1 MTSALLS
8 SARNFA
14 WKFRGE
20 ALRDSWARKKKK
32 KKNAAL
38 SSFYGREITVD
49 MDGLALE
56 TSTKIPTQT
65 LEMNVVDTVMYRG
78 GMERRGETGKELIL
92 KRRRRIREGWGM

>member
-1 MTSALLS
+1 MEISRRS
-8 SARNFA
+8 FARFL
-14 WKFRGE
+14 G
-20 ALRDSWARKKKK
+20 SKKKK

-78 GMERRGETGKELIL
+78 GMERREKLE
-92 KRRRRIREGWGM
+92 RN

>member
-1 MTSALLS
+1 MEISRRS
-8 SARNFA
+8 FARFL
-14 WKFRGE
+14 G
-20 ALRDSWARKKKK
+20 SKKK

>member
-1 MTSALLS
+1 MEISRRS
-8 SARNFA
+8 FARFL
-14 WKFRGE
+14 G
-20 ALRDSWARKKKK
+20 SKKKK
-32 KKNAAL
+32 KKHAAL

-78 GMERRGETGKELIL
+78 GMERREKLE
-92 KRRRRIREGWGM
+92 RN